1 MTITVFKPVKW
12 DNILIKSL
20 SDFLFLPRMYKLHW
34 IAYIPNISDIS
45 NISHTLYNAINE
57 QFLDFFLAPDR
68 DSESSTLTYN
78 YWPDFNTVSSMSSVI
93 ALSHWS
99 TYLSY

>member
-1 MTITVFKPVKW
+1 
-12 DNILIKSL
+12 
-20 SDFLFLPRMYKLHW
+20 MYKLHW
-34 IAYIPNISDIS
+34 IAYILNISDIS
-45 NISHTLYNAINE
+45 NIFNTLYNTINE

-78 YWPDFNTVSSMSSVI
+78 HWPDFNTISSINLVI
-93 ALSHWS
+93 ALSDWS